1 MSLFTFLHPYILGSR
16 FIGSIKLRK
25 SHNFAYFSILEK
37 ASGRPN
43 RTEFTEYR
51 SFGSVLFGS
60 VRFGIFGK
68 YRTESVRNAISEL
81 GINFYNIWI

>member
-1 MSLFTFLHPYILGSR
+1 MKKKMKRCS
-16 FIGSIKLRK
+16 
-25 SHNFAYFSILEK
+25 E
-37 ASGRPN
+37 RPN
-43 RTEFTEYR
+43 PTEFTEYQ
-51 SFGSVLFGS
+51 SFGLVLFGS